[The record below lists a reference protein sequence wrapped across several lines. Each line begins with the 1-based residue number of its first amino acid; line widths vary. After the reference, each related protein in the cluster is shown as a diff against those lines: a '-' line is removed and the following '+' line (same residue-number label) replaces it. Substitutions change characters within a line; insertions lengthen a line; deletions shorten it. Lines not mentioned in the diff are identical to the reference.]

1 VNSSDGKETNRPR
14 PVLETNDNADA
25 DDESEIGST
34 VAKNDNS

>member
-1 VNSSDGKETNRPR
+1 MERKRIDRAQS
-14 PVLETNDNADA
+14 LELMTANDNADG